1 VRFKLF
7 YLYPFEHCFFLCKL
21 CLLNFSHT
29 QTSISTTQQSE
40 KQFQAPPVGVRRK
53 YTHTQDGRSTLALQ
67 RAPRP
72 SLQLMPYHWIGH
84 GSVKGRQKST
94 RNLGHP
100 QQPNRRK
107 RAPTTA
113 SPLRRSSG
121 PREPRA
127 GLDHQKH
134 PTRLSTLQQNHN
146 SQLLHNSQLAADAT
160 DTWTWASC
168 KTSPDIPFAHAAY
181 YNMRKIVLSHSY
193 PQARLQNSL
202 CATLRSNTK
211 EEADRLDMF
220 CLFLR
225 AGTASQRDRDKHGIE
240 RPVAD
245 WEAYEREMSYAWLP
259 VVFDS
264 WQYTARVIRAL
275 VRDKTAGGTTLAMFL
290 GIRATVSD
298 TVAT

>member
-1 VRFKLF
+1 
-7 YLYPFEHCFFLCKL
+7 
-21 CLLNFSHT
+21 
-29 QTSISTTQQSE
+29 
-40 KQFQAPPVGVRRK
+40 
-53 YTHTQDGRSTLALQ
+53 
-67 RAPRP
+67 
-72 SLQLMPYHWIGH
+72 
-84 GSVKGRQKST
+84 
-94 RNLGHP
+94 
-100 QQPNRRK
+100 
-107 RAPTTA
+107 
-113 SPLRRSSG
+113 
-121 PREPRA
+121 
-127 GLDHQKH
+127 
-134 PTRLSTLQQNHN
+134 
-146 SQLLHNSQLAADAT
+146 
-160 DTWTWASC
+160 
-168 KTSPDIPFAHAAY
+168 
-181 YNMRKIVLSHSY
+181 MRKIVLSHSY